1 MPVRK
6 VSNRG
11 GNIIGRFPSLKLK
24 RMVDYESLIERDFL
38 YLLDFEP
45 EVTWFMEQPLTITY
59 TDQAKTRTYT
69 PDFHIISNSRNILV
83 ECKPQQF
90 VGKASNQLKF
100 ATAEQWCF
108 ARGWTFQI
116 VTDEQLHANYRLRNI
131 RYLTQFARYNI
142 ALEIKNRIHTFLSTT
157 PVPSTIAEITAHLA
171 PEASQSLLV
180 PIYHMAFY
188 HELRLPLDK
197 APLSINSSVQLPLNN
212 EAVR

>member
-59 TDQAKTRTYT
+59 TDQAKTRNYT
-69 PDFHIISNSRNILV
+69 PDFHMISNGRNILV

-90 VGKASNQLKF
+90 VTKASNQLKF
-100 ATAEQWCF
+100 AAAEHWCTAKDWD
-108 ARGWTFQI
+108 FQV
-116 VTDEQLHANYRLRNI
+116 VTDEQLHSSYRLHNI
-131 RYLTQFARYNI
+131 KYLTQFARYNI
-142 ALEIKNRIHTFLSTT
+142 AAEVKNRIHTFLST
-157 PVPSTIAEITAHLA
+157 VPAPITIAKITAQLA
-171 PEASQSLLV
+171 PQASQSLLI
-180 PIYHMAFY
+180 PIYHMAF
-188 HELRLPLDK
+188 HHKLRLPLDE
-197 APLSINSSVQLPLNN
+197 APVSLNSLVHLPLNK
-212 EAVR
+212 EAN